1 MVTALATT
9 NGTHQAAKPETALDL
24 DLLKRTVCKGSTDDE
39 FKLFAMVC
47 QRTGLD
53 PFARQIH
60 AVKRW
65 HGKEKREV
73 MSIQTGIDGYRLI
86 ADRTGLYAGS
96 DEPKYDTESAQ
107 HPGKASVTVWKLVAG
122 QRVPFTRS
130 ARWDEFVQTKNTGEV
145 TRFWAKMPY
154 LMLGKVAEALALRAA
169 FPQELSGI
177 YTHEEMDQATIE
189 TETVRP
195 IIHHPEPAKQLP
207 LNPSEPVKNA
217 AAIKNGAPT
226 ADDYVDVLK
235 GCKSLPELIQEWD
248 HIPTHLQKILVPV
261 KDALKARFA
270 ASSKTQPQDDP
281 PEADHATGDGD
292 AAPQSYIGREL
303 AQAIL
308 DGLSKLG
315 IDWSEVRDN
324 HGKGA
329 GLADIAGFQSMFDIK
344 VTELTPEQG
353 LRLHGELKKRLAAK
367 PVPSKAGVS

>member
-1 MVTALATT
+1 MVTAMATT
-9 NGTHQAAKPETALDL
+9 NGTHQVTKPETALDL
-24 DLLKRTVCKGSTDDE
+24 DLLKRTICKGATDDE
-39 FKLFAMVC
+39 LKLFVMVC

-65 HGKEKREV
+65 DGKEKREV

-96 DEPKYDTESAQ
+96 DEPKYDTETEKN
-107 HPGKASVTVWKLVAG
+107 PGKATVTVWKLVAG

-130 ARWDEFVQTKNTGEV
+130 ARWDEFVQTTKEGNV

-177 YTHEEMDQATIE
+177 YTHEEMDQATVE
-189 TETVRP
+189 TESVKP
-195 IIHHPEPAKQLP
+195 IVHQP
-207 LNPSEPVKNA
+207 NPSEPVKNA
-217 AAIKNGAPT
+217 AAIKHGAPT
-226 ADDYVDVLK
+226 PDDFVEILK
-235 GCKSLPELIQEWD
+235 GCKSLPELAREWD
-248 HIPTHLQKILVPV
+248 RIPTQHHKVLSPV

-270 ASSKTQPQDDP
+270 AAAKTQEEPPQG
-281 PEADHATGDGD
+281 DHATGDGD
-292 AAPQSYIGREL
+292 AEPEAYIGREM

-308 DGLSKLG
+308 DLLNKLG
-315 IDWSEVRDN
+315 IDWAEVRDN
-324 HGKGA
+324 HGKGL
-329 GLADIAGFQSMFDIK
+329 GLANIAGFQALLDVK
-344 VTELTPEQG
+344 VTELSPEQG

-367 PVPSKAGVS
+367 PVPTKAGVS